1 MARANQLDNVTYTS
15 DFDCDTLVDT
25 IHSSLHHNLVHSI
38 LFDLIPGTISSLF
51 AYQMYQGIEVSHP
64 IYCILFT
71 NIVVSIF
78 LSFLTFL
85 YGIMNYLLVSC
96 ATWWFLNIWAI
107 TNMNV
112 INIITWATIA
122 FLRYYLL
129 VYVKNQKKCD
139 VVDMPKVRVIA
150 LLFNWTTVI
159 MLSIARAVLFYPAV
173 RNIIPFAV
181 SYFVFAVIL
190 VAFLVSTFYIYY
202 KMNIEIQQRLRVEK
216 NQRRQDQ
223 FGIATSGQNVHPS
236 THRHIENKEHVVN
249 SNTNPFDPSKNTNVP
264 LANRRPYFTTVRGAN
279 KSSTKNDGEAK
290 TSRIRDDAYGGIYVG
305 SVSPC
310 GPNPKISSLTPTSS
324 VYTVSSDFD
333 RNKQWKKVS
342 LNQAIIKTEEGFCR
356 GNDTD
361 LPNQVFGQENTNT
374 LTSDYENIDRVG
386 IINSSD
392 QCIVHAFDV
401 STAQNHS
408 SISLDNKSIRLEGSF
423 DSNKDDA
430 YKDSKEHKSIV
441 KAVVTNTICVAFIVL
456 IAIIKQ
462 IIGTLNHDNVY
473 IYLAA
478 SAFLKLYRSFAT
490 MVSAIYCFEMMNILF
505 FQSLHNTR
513 DIIRG
518 VYNRLIPGS

>member
-1 MARANQLDNVTYTS
+1 MARENQLNNVTYTS

-38 LFDLIPGTISSLF
+38 LFDLIPGTISSFF
-51 AYQMYQGIEVSHP
+51 AYQMYLGIEISHP
-64 IYCILFT
+64 IYSILFT

-85 YGIMNYLLVSC
+85 YGIMNYFLVSC

-129 VYVKNQKKCD
+129 VYVKKEKKCD

-150 LLFNWTTVI
+150 LIFNWTTVI
-159 MLSIARAVLFYPAV
+159 MLSITRAVLFYPAV

-181 SYFVFAVIL
+181 SYLIFAFIL

-202 KMNIEIQQRLRVEK
+202 KMNIAIEQRLRLERL
-216 NQRRQDQ
+216 QRRQDE
-223 FGIATSGQNVHPS
+223 FGNTSSGQNERWS
-236 THRHIENKEHVVN
+236 TVRHMANKTQAGN
-249 SNTNPFDPSKNTNVP
+249 SNKSPFDPSKNANEP
-264 LANRRPYFTTVRGAN
+264 LANKKPYVSTAKYVN
-279 KSSTKNDGEAK
+279 KLKTYNDDVVK
-290 TSRIRDDAYGGIYVG
+290 TPRIQDDKYGGIYIG
-305 SVSPC
+305 NIRPY
-310 GPNPKISSLTPTSS
+310 GHTPKISSLTPTNS
-324 VYTVSSDFD
+324 VYTVSSDGD
-333 RNKQWKKVS
+333 GNNRWKKVD
-342 LNQAIIKTEEGFCR
+342 LNQKIIKTEEAFCR
-356 GNDTD
+356 GNDNK

-374 LTSDYENIDRVG
+374 LTSDYKNIDNIG
-386 IINSSD
+386 IVNSSNK
-392 QCIVHAFDV
+392 CIAHAVDV
-401 STAQNHS
+401 SSAQAQIHS
-408 SISLDNKSIRLEGSF
+408 LEDKSKRLESSC
-423 DSNKDDA
+423 DSSNDDA

-456 IAIIKQ
+456 IAIVKQ

-490 MVSAIYCFEMMNILF
+490 MISAIYCFEMMNVLF
-505 FQSLHNTR
+505 FQSLHYTR
-513 DIIRG
+513 DIIQGMYTRM
-518 VYNRLIPGS
+518 ISCS